1 MLTFWQHTGKNVRVR
16 VIKQSHLRRLAAKH
30 PTSQPAVEKWLLL
43 VRHARWQHLA
53 DIRRVFPHADA
64 VGVASGNTVTVFNIG
79 GNAFRLITAIHYR
92 TQNIFIL
99 RLLTH
104 ASYSKDTWKQEL

>member
-1 MLTFWQHTGKNVRVR
+1 MCVR
-16 VIKQSHLRRLAAKH
+16 VIKPTHRSRLGSRHSA
-30 PTSQPAVEKWLLL
+30 SLPAVEKWLRL
-43 VRHARWQHLA
+43 VRYARWQHLA
-53 DIRRVFPHADA
+53 DARRVFPHADA
-64 VGVASGNTVTVFNIG
+64 VEVASGNTVTLFNLG

-104 ASYSKDTWKQEL
+104 ASYSKNTWKQEL

>member
-1 MLTFWQHTGKNVRVR
+1 MR
-16 VIKQSHLRRLAAKH
+16 VIKQSHLRRLAVRH
-30 PTSQPAVEKWLLL
+30 STSLPAVEKWLLIA
-43 VRHARWQHLA
+43 RHARWRHLA
-53 DIRRVFPHADA
+53 DVRRIFPHADA
-64 VGVASGNTVTVFNIG
+64 VEVASGNTVTVFNLG

-104 ASYSKDTWKQEL
+104 ADYSKNTWKQEL